1 MSTKLTAIK
10 AKVPPKGKARLTVLN
25 KLREVGKEIQ
35 EDFEGTVATW
45 NHKPTFKID
54 ISTAGGQPSV
64 TVGTADEKY
73 KWVDEGTSPHV
84 IVPKKAKI
92 LRFPGKSVPKTRPGN
107 LKAGAGMVGGDE
119 VFAHVVLHPGTQPRK
134 FSEKIKNK
142 WKSEF
147 GKRML
152 EVMKAIAKD
161 MGGK

>member
-1 MSTKLTAIK
+1 MSSKVTAIK
-10 AKVPPKGKARLTVLN
+10 AKVPQRGTGRLAVLN

-35 EDFEGTVATW
+35 ADFEGTVSTW
-45 NHKPTFKID
+45 KHKPTFKVE

-92 LRFPGKSVPKTRPGN
+92 LRFPSKSVPKTRPGN
-107 LKAGAGMVGGDE
+107 LTAGAGMVGGDE

-142 WKSEF
+142 WKGEF
-147 GKRML
+147 GKRMAA
-152 EVMKAIAKD
+152 VMKEIAKD